1 MKFESWKT
9 DTKYDRGRPE
19 TAITSWAASILVFG
33 YVAFFAITPALQTS
47 RSPRQT
53 CTVIIDRAKE
63 PIILHT
69 NSFLHRAFVVTLKYE
84 LKFFENLLHRFA

>member
-9 DTKYDRGRPE
+9 DTKYDRRRPE
-19 TAITSWAASILVFG
+19 TTITSWAASILVFG
-33 YVAFFAITPALQTS
+33 YVAVFAIEPLQT
-47 RSPRQT
+47 SPRQT

-69 NSFLHRAFVVTLKYE
+69 NSFLHRAFVVTLKCE
-84 LKFFENLLHRFA
+84 LKFLENLLHRFV

>member
-19 TAITSWAASILVFG
+19 TTITSWAASILVFG
-33 YVAFFAITPALQTS
+33 YVAVFAIEPLQTS
-47 RSPRQT
+47 PAPRQT

-69 NSFLHRAFVVTLKYE
+69 NSFLHRAFVVTLKCE
-84 LKFFENLLHRFA
+84 LKFLENLLHRFV